1 MRFTPAL
8 VLLALSLAAGTA
20 AARPGEVQRSLPAPV
35 PTATGL
41 AWDGARLWLADHG
54 LDELVAVDPATGQ
67 AAARWKSPGHRPAG
81 LAFDGQELW
90 CADVLAARLFRLRPS
105 DGLVTRSI
113 PAPVKVPR
121 ALAFDGRAL
130 WVADEQTRAIH
141 RVDPEDGTTLHELP
155 FPSRSVD
162 ALAWDGRY
170 LWVADRLL
178 DRLLALEPAR
188 GEVVVSLPAP
198 GPHVTG
204 LAFDGPRLWTVDYQ
218 TDRLSL
224 LDRDADGLLP
234 EGAPREARVRFTH
247 EVRNLGPDPL
257 PEVLIHL
264 ALPRGRET
272 QELLEDVRVEPA
284 PFATETDEWGQ
295 AVARLRWEGVPP
307 AGAVRAV
314 LTARLRARAVRHVV
328 WPEKVQ
334 GLRQIPADIRRRY
347 LGDAPKL
354 DLGHPYLVA
363 AAREAVGQEKNPY
376 WIARG
381 IYRLIHARMRYE
393 LVGGWD
399 AAAKVLE
406 RGTGSCSEY
415 AFVFIA
421 LCRAA
426 GLPARWVGSL
436 VVRQDDASYDDVYHR
451 WVEVYLPPYGWV
463 PVDPSRGDKPTQAER
478 ADGFGFV
485 EKDFLITTEAGGG
498 SRLLGWDYNAH
509 ATWTCRGRC
518 RVEEEGIAEWT
529 PAGDGLESG
538 RGLPAAPAR
547 DAAAGGGCVP

>member
-1 MRFTPAL
+1 MRAPLAPW
-8 VLLALSLAAGTA
+8 VLACLLLPPA
-20 AARPGEVQRSLPAPV
+20 AAPAGPAPGQVVRSLPAPLNT
-35 PTATGL
+35 PTGL

-67 AAARWKSPGHRPAG
+67 AGARWQSPGRRPAG
-81 LAFDGQELW
+81 LAFDGAELW
-90 CADVLAARLFRLRPS
+90 CADVLAARLFRLRPA

-113 PAPVKVPR
+113 PAPVKAPR
-121 ALAFDGRAL
+121 ALAFDGQAL
-130 WVADEQTRAIH
+130 WVSDDATRAIH
-141 RVDPEDGTTLHELP
+141 RVDPEDGTTLHEIA

-178 DRLLALEPAR
+178 DRLFALETAR

-198 GPHVTG
+198 GPHTTG
-204 LAFDGPRLWTVDYQ
+204 LAFDGARLWAVDYQ
-218 TDRLSL
+218 ADRLDAL
-224 LDRDADGLLP
+224 ERGADGPLA
-234 EGAPREARVRFTH
+234 EGAPRLARVQFTH
-247 EVRNLGPDPL
+247 EVRALGPDPL
-257 PEVLIHL
+257 PEVVIHL
-264 ALPRGRET
+264 ALPRDRDT
-272 QELLEDVRVEPA
+272 QQLLGEVQVEPA
-284 PFATETDEWGQ
+284 GGRVEEDEWGQ
-295 AVARLRWEGVPP
+295 RAVRLRWEALPPGGVARARLVARLR
-307 AGAVRAV
+307 AQAVRLV
-314 LTARLRARAVRHVV
+314 I
-328 WPEKVQ
+328 WPERVQ
-334 GLRQIPADIRRRY
+334 ELWKIPADIRRRY
-347 LGDAPKL
+347 LGDALKL
-354 DLGHPYLVA
+354 EVKSPVFA
-363 AAREAVGQEKNPY
+363 AALREAVGQERNPY

-381 IYRLIHARMRYE
+381 IYRHVHERMRYE

-399 AAAKVLE
+399 AAPKVLQ

-463 PVDPSRGDKPTQAER
+463 PVDPSRGDKPSQAER

-518 RVEEEGIAEWT
+518 QVEEEGIAEWT
-529 PAGDGLESG
+529 PEEPETG
-538 RGLPAAPAR
+538 RGRPAAAPAT
-547 DAAAGGGCVP
+547 GGGCVP